1 MAEAVARLNN
11 YPTSPR
17 KMRYVAD
24 LVRGVDVE
32 RALNILQHASK
43 VGAQPMGKL
52 LRSAID
58 NWDKKEQALAEEE
71 KRTALRVED
80 AQLFVKIIYVDG
92 GVMLKRWLPAPH
104 GRAFKKRKRSNHITI
119 IVDSKVLLEQEK
131 KLGQEEVTKETK
143 PVKEAPVVTAAEDT
157 AEEAPAKKKTRRSK
171 KTEEK
176 KEEKQEAAAE

>member
-24 LVRGVDVE
+24 MVRGMDVE
-32 RALNILQHASK
+32 RALNVLQHAAK

-58 NWDKKEQALAEEE
+58 NWDKKEQALADEE
-71 KRTALRVED
+71 KRSPIRVED
-80 AQLFVKIIYVDG
+80 AQLFVKVIYVDG
-92 GVMLKRWLPAPH
+92 GAMLKRWLPAPH

-119 IVDSKVLLEQEK
+119 IVDSKVLMEQEK
-131 KLGQEEVTKETK
+131 KLLEGVAEE
-143 PVKEAPVVTAAEDT
+143 PVAVDEAVEPTVIEEAPVKKAKS
-157 AEEAPAKKKTRRSK
+157 KKKK
-171 KTEEK
+171 
-176 KEEKQEAAAE
+176 EAAVAQ

>member
-1 MAEAVARLNN
+1 MAEATARLVN

-24 LVRGVDVE
+24 MVRGMDVE
-32 RALNILQHASK
+32 RALNVLQHASK

-71 KRTALRVED
+71 KRTAMRVED
-80 AQLFVKIIYVDG
+80 AQLFVKVVYVDG
-92 GVMLKRWLPAPH
+92 GAMLKRWLPAPH

-119 IVDSKVLLEQEK
+119 IVDSKLMMEQEK
-131 KLGQEEVTKETK
+131 KLAVDVAEEPVAVEEPVVVEPAKE
-143 PVKEAPVVTAAEDT
+143 EAPVKKAKT
-157 AEEAPAKKKTRRSK
+157 KKKK
-171 KTEEK
+171 
-176 KEEKQEAAAE
+176 EAAVAQ

>member
-24 LVRGVDVE
+24 LVRGMDVE
-32 RALNILQHASK
+32 RALNVLQNASK

-58 NWDKKEQALAEEE
+58 NWDKKEQVLAEEE
-71 KRTALRVED
+71 KRTAMRVED
-80 AQLFVKIIYVDG
+80 AQVFVKVIYVDG
-92 GVMLKRWLPAPH
+92 GKMLKRWLPAPH

-119 IVDSKVLLEQEK
+119 IVDSKLMMEQEK
-131 KLGQEEVTKETK
+131 KLLEGAAEEPVAVEEAIVEPTVTE
-143 PVKEAPVVTAAEDT
+143 EAPVKK
-157 AEEAPAKKKTRRSK
+157 AKTKK
-171 KTEEK
+171 
-176 KEEKQEAAAE
+176 

>member
-1 MAEAVARLNN
+1 MAEATARLVN

-24 LVRGVDVE
+24 MVRGMDVE
-32 RALNILQHASK
+32 RALNVLQHAAK

-71 KRTALRVED
+71 KRTAIRVED
-80 AQLFVKIIYVDG
+80 AQLFVKVIYVDG
-92 GVMLKRWLPAPH
+92 GAMLKRWLPAPH

-119 IVDSKVLLEQEK
+119 IVDSKVLMEQEK
-131 KLGQEEVTKETK
+131 KLLEGVAEEPVAADESVAVEPTVTEKA
-143 PVKEAPVVTAAEDT
+143 PVKKAK
-157 AEEAPAKKKTRRSK
+157 AKKKK
-171 KTEEK
+171 
-176 KEEKQEAAAE
+176 EAAVAQ

>member
-1 MAEAVARLNN
+1 MAEATARLVN

-43 VGAQPMGKL
+43 AGAAPMSKL

-58 NWDKKEQALAEEE
+58 NWEKKEQVLAEEE
-71 KRTALRVED
+71 KRSATRVED
-80 AQLFVKIIYVDG
+80 AQLFIKIIYVDG
-92 GVMLKRWLPAPH
+92 GAMIKRWLPAPH

-119 IVDSKVLLEQEK
+119 IVDSKLLMEQER
-131 KLGQEEVTKETK
+131 KLAKGAAEEPAPQEAHVTKAENGGEAVVKK
-143 PVKEAPVVTAAEDT
+143 PGRRRKKAVSTEEIASAAE
-157 AEEAPAKKKTRRSK
+157 
-171 KTEEK
+171 
-176 KEEKQEAAAE
+176 

>member
-17 KMRYVAD
+17 KMRYTAD
-24 LVRGVDVE
+24 MVRGMDVE
-32 RALNILQHASK
+32 RALNVLQHASK

-71 KRTALRVED
+71 KRSPIRVED
-80 AQLFVKIIYVDG
+80 AQLFIKVIYVDG
-92 GVMLKRWLPAPH
+92 GAMLKRWLPAPH

-119 IVDSKVLLEQEK
+119 IVDSKVLMEQEK
-131 KLGQEEVTKETK
+131 KLAGETVEETSPVEET
-143 PVKEAPVVTAAEDT
+143 PVVEAVVDT

-176 KEEKQEAAAE
+176 KEEEKEVAAE